1 MKGFIT
7 NKILGSNKMEL
18 CLSWLKS
25 LKSHTTSDFVS
36 ERSVFFPNNRAHFIY
51 RAISLNIYVTDIKY
65 HNLRTDPPS
74 EQNVP
79 TAVTKVILRRVISH
93 NSSQMDSREIK
104 SASQTASWGGNIPLQ
119 FFIDLHSV
127 SPWYFFRFAPP
138 SLPSIALSETSPS
151 VFNDERHN
159 IHQVK
164 EKKCGITH

>member
-7 NKILGSNKMEL
+7 NTISGSNKLEL

-25 LKSHTTSDFVS
+25 LKSHATSDSVS
-36 ERSVFFPNNRAHFIY
+36 ERFVFLPDNGAHFIY
-51 RAISLNIYVTDIKY
+51 PAISLNIYVTGIKY

-119 FFIDLHSV
+119 FFIDLHSI
-127 SPWYFFRFAPP
+127 SPWYFFRLLLPP
-138 SLPSIALSETSPS
+138 FPPLPSRRLLPLCLMMSGTIFIKSGGS
-151 VFNDERHN
+151 
-159 IHQVK
+159 
-164 EKKCGITH
+164 GITH